1 MRGAQGRNVLTVFI
15 ATHNGAQTLPR
26 VLAAH
31 ADLRA
36 PAGGWQ
42 LVLIDNGS
50 DDGSDAIAARYAD
63 RLPLHVVREPRR
75 GKNRA
80 LNCGLAL
87 LAGDLAV
94 FSDDDTLP
102 APDWLV
108 ALRRAA
114 DAQPQHDVFGGAILA
129 HWDAPPPAW
138 LRDWVDPKPVFA
150 VSDPDWPSGPCEP
163 ARVWGPNMA
172 IRAAWFAR
180 GYRFDERIGPNRSR
194 TYAMGGE
201 TELTLRLALAEGVRC
216 WHTAE
221 ARVHHII
228 RPRQM
233 TRAFV
238 LRRAFHLGRCLRRE
252 AVQRARAGQPHAR
265 RDAAA
270 IGTGIARALTALAA
284 ARRSGDARRAFAA
297 RWDLNIWR
305 GCLHEALRGR
315 YEPPAPISDAHA
327 A

>member
-1 MRGAQGRNVLTVFI
+1 MLTVFI

-31 ADLRA
+31 AELLA
-36 PAGGWQ
+36 PPGGWQ

-50 DDGSDAIAARYAD
+50 EDGTAAVARGFAD
-63 RLPLHVVREPRR
+63 RLPLHIVHEPQR

-80 LNCGLAL
+80 LNRGLEL

-102 APDWLV
+102 AHDWLV

-114 DAQPQHDVFGGAILA
+114 DEQPDYDIFGGAILA
-129 HWDAPPPAW
+129 HWETPPADW
-138 LRDWVDPKPVFA
+138 LRDWVDPAPVFA
-150 VSDPDWPSGPCEP
+150 ISDASRASGPCEP
-163 ARVWGPNMA
+163 TRVWGPNMA

-216 WHTAE
+216 WHSTE

-228 RPRQM
+228 RPPQM
-233 TRAFV
+233 TRSFV

-252 AVQRARAGQPHAR
+252 SLQRARAGQPHVR

-270 IGTGIARALTALAA
+270 ISRGLARSLTALAR
-284 ARRSGDARRAFAA
+284 ARRERDARAAFRA
-297 RWDLNIWR
+297 RWELNLWR
-305 GCLHEALRGR
+305 GCLYEALRGGR
-315 YEPPAPISDAHA
+315 A
-327 A
+327 ALPRPLGSARAA